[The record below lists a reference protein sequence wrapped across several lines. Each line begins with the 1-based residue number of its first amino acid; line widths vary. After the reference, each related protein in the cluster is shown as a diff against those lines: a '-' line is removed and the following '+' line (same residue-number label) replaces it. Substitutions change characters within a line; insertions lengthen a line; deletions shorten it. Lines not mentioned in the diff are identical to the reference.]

1 MAATL
6 LLLVALIQQPTDAF
20 TGDWIGKVNDKPV
33 MLLTITNDGTV
44 AGQVVSFFYSNQ
56 SGEWKQSDWRRLP
69 MLNPSVV
76 GNTLSFALAPLNTQT
91 GENKPSAMFEFVQ
104 TSPTQGTLTGNRG
117 GEHMEIQLK
126 KGNWVRS
133 GGVRK

>member
-91 GENKPSAMFEFVQ
+91 GENKPSECLPFAPA
-104 TSPTQGTLTGNRG
+104 TSEPPRGSYNNNR
-117 GEHMEIQLK
+117 EPARRRAA
-126 KGNWVRS
+126 RS
-133 GGVRK
+133 RTRWAA